1 MLNVLWEISGRARIC
16 LLDSFVLVFPTYIW
30 HGFQICNPVFTCYTE
45 IDILCFDLWH
55 ILGILAQ
62 NLSSGPGTQERQI
75 VVVQLLSRVWL
86 FATQHGLQH
95 ARLPCPSLSFRVCSN
110 SCPLS
115 QWCHPTISYSCCPLL
130 LLPWIFPSIRVFS
143 SKLALCIRWPKYQNF
158 SISINP
164 SSEYS
169 RLISFRVDC
178 FDLLAVQGTQKFFPD
193 CPMSNLN

>member
-45 IDILCFDLWH
+45 IDVLCFDLWH

-115 QWCHPTISYSCCPLL
+115 QWCHPIISFSVSPFSSCQSLLTKGAACSAVLL
-130 LLPWIFPSIRVFS
+130 LINSLLMV
-143 SKLALCIRWPKYQNF
+143 SKLT
-158 SISINP
+158 
-164 SSEYS
+164 
-169 RLISFRVDC
+169 
-178 FDLLAVQGTQKFFPD
+178 LLNHMDK
-193 CPMSNLN
+193 